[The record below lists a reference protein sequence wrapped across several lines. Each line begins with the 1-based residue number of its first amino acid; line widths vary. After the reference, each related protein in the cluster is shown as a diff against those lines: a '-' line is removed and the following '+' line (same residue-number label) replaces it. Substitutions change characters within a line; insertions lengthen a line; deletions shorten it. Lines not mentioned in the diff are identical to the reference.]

1 MRPTR
6 VLVLYN
12 EPTLPPDHRDAES
25 ESDVLDTADHVAA
38 TLGEAGYAVSRLG
51 VDRDA
56 AALVAGVR
64 RAKPDVVFNLFEG
77 LPDWGDTEAF
87 AVGVLEWLGL
97 PYTGCPLQPLA
108 LARHKPLTKH
118 PL

>member
-12 EPTLPPDHRDAES
+12 EPTPPPDHRDADS
-25 ESDVLDTADHVAA
+25 EHDIVETAGHVEAA
-38 TLGEAGYAVSRLG
+38 LAAAGYAATKLG
-51 VDRDA
+51 VSRDA
-56 AALVAGVR
+56 AALVGGVR
-64 RAKPDVVFNLFEG
+64 RARPDAVFNLFEG

-97 PYTGCPLQPLA
+97 PYTG
-108 LARHKPLTKH
+108 
-118 PL
+118 